1 MDYKYTKEYFQIYT
15 KIKQEFG
22 QIKLFLGLFREI
34 GRKSGKNFTE
44 GFACI
49 FACEVYLAPLTD
61 VLEKGEWKELVPLPM
76 GVAQSFQ
83 KDWGLTNEAPC
94 GKQNGARFNRQ

>member
-1 MDYKYTKEYFQIYT
+1 MDYKYTKEHFQIYI

-22 QIKLFLGLFREI
+22 QIQLFLGLFREI

-49 FACEVYLAPLTD
+49 LACEVYLAPLTD
-61 VLEKGEWKELVPLPM
+61 VLAKRE
-76 GVAQSFQ
+76 
-83 KDWGLTNEAPC
+83 
-94 GKQNGARFNRQ
+94 